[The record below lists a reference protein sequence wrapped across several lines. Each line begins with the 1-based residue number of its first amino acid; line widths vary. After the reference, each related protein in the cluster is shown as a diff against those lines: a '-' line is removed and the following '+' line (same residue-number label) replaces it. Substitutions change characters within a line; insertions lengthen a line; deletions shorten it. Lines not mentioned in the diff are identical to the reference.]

1 MWEGISS
8 ITLMPNM
15 PINVMNQLNHIINSS
30 IVAVLS
36 GLSRVLFMQGNDYK
50 AKMMTFV
57 ACVSAGLVAG
67 IIVGNNGWFPGYH
80 DIIVA
85 LVSLCAK
92 EIIEYLSERMRDP
105 LSFYTSIRNTKKN
118 DTPTAD

>member
-1 MWEGISS
+1 MFWNN
-8 ITLMPNM
+8 L
-15 PINVMNQLNHIINSS
+15 INNLNHIINSS
-30 IVAVLS
+30 TVAILS
-36 GLSRVLFMQGNDYK
+36 GLSRVLFMDGNDYK

-57 ACVSAGLVAG
+57 ASVSAGLVAG

-92 EIIEYLSERMRDP
+92 ELIEFFSERMKNP
-105 LSFYTSIRNTKKN
+105 LAFYDAIKNARKN
-118 DTPTAD
+118 DGA